1 MVDQKKFDELVAS
14 TTHYLQDLL
23 NRVNSLEKEVAELK
37 TKKTISRSA
46 KND

>member
-23 NRVNSLEKEVAELK
+23 NRVTALEAKVAELSK
-37 TKKTISRSA
+37 PKGKKDA
-46 KND
+46 E